1 MKEYITEVGDT
12 VETTGT
18 PDEVALEADKDLGC
32 LVYITKHD
40 LEEMLALL
48 EGEG

>member
-1 MKEYITEVGDT
+1 MKEYTTEIGDT

-18 PDEVALEADKDLGC
+18 PDEVALEADEDC
-32 LVYITKHD
+32 VVYLTKHD

-48 EGEG
+48 EGDEG